1 MLCSESCPLHDSHV
15 ETLAPRLQDVTAFGD
30 RAFKKL
36 INQRSQPNL
45 TRDLIMVRN
54 WDAQRDMRI
63 YRDKWRH
70 SEKVA
75 HCRSRRDV
83 WADSPLMSLRRNQ
96 TCWHLSSDILPPELW
111 ENTFLLFNYQGVF
124 CWASLVAQLVNNL
137 SAVTAL
143 ENVVVVQSPSHV
155 WFFVTPWTTAHRTSL
170 SFTLSQS
177 LLKLTSIVSIMP
189 SNHLM
194 LSRPLLLLPS
204 ILPSIR
210 VFSSESALFIRWPKY
225 LSFSISP
232 SNEYSVDFL

>member
-1 MLCSESCPLHDSHV
+1 
-15 ETLAPRLQDVTAFGD
+15 
-30 RAFKKL
+30 
-36 INQRSQPNL
+36 
-45 TRDLIMVRN
+45 MVRN

-63 YRDKWRH
+63 YRDKWRR

-75 HCRSRRDV
+75 HCRSRRHV

-111 ENTFLLFNYQGVF
+111 ENTFLLFNYQWVF

-137 SAVTAL
+137 SAATDYL
-143 ENVVVVQSPSHV
+143 ENVVVQSPSHV
-155 WFFVTPWTTAHRTSL
+155 WFFFTPWTAAHRTSL
-170 SFTLSQS
+170 SFTISQS

-232 SNEYSVDFL
+232 SNE